1 MIPVGIVG
9 VFFKDAVEAT
19 FSSLFVVG
27 CCLLL
32 TAALLTFSYYAKAKE
47 KESISIKDA
56 FIIGIGQALA
66 VLPGLSRSGT
76 TIATGLILGN
86 SKKNMAQ
93 FSFLMV
99 IPPILGEALLE
110 TIDMFEAGISASFG
124 GISVTALVVGF
135 LAAFLSGCAACKWMI
150 SIVRRGKL
158 IYFAYYCL
166 AVGIATIIFSLI

>member
-1 MIPVGIVG
+1 M
-9 VFFKDAVEAT
+9 
-19 FSSLFVVG
+19 
-27 CCLLL
+27 
-32 TAALLTFSYYAKAKE
+32 
-47 KESISIKDA
+47 
-56 FIIGIGQALA
+56 
-66 VLPGLSRSGT
+66 
-76 TIATGLILGN
+76 GN